1 LKQSAHRFTNQPGAI
16 LMKQQHQ
23 ALIVIDVQMDY
34 FPGGNYPLH
43 NSEGVLTQVEAAIHK
58 AQAAQMPVIL
68 VQHIADPAKGPSPF
82 FSVGSAGVATHP
94 RVLAAAAQAPLVIKR
109 FADSFDGT
117 TLTQTLSE
125 LGVSELL
132 ICGMMTQN
140 CVTHTAISKAAEGYA
155 KVSIL
160 ADCCTTVT
168 EMLHQIAL
176 SAVSRRVTVLA
187 MAEAF

>member
-1 LKQSAHRFTNQPGAI
+1 
-16 LMKQQHQ
+16 MKHPQK

-34 FPGGNYPLH
+34 FPGGNYPL
-43 NSEGVLTQVEAAIHK
+43 NNAEGVLAQVEAAIHK
-58 AQAAQMPVIL
+58 AQAAQIPVVL

-82 FSVGSAGVATHP
+82 FSAGSAGVETHP
-94 RVLAAAAQAPLVIKR
+94 RVLAAAAHAPLVIKQ
-109 FADSFDGT
+109 FADSFDST
-117 TLTQTLSE
+117 TLTQTLTE

-140 CVTHTAISKAAEGYA
+140 CVTHTAISKAAEPFA

-160 ADCCTTVT
+160 SDCCTTVT

-176 SAVSRRVTVLA
+176 SAVSRRVAVLPL
-187 MAEAF
+187 AEAF

>member
-1 LKQSAHRFTNQPGAI
+1 
-16 LMKQQHQ
+16 MKHAK

-34 FPGGNYPLH
+34 FPDGNYPLH
-43 NSEGVLTQVEAAIHK
+43 NAEGVLTQVEAAIHK

-82 FSVGSAGVATHP
+82 FNAGSAGVATHP
-94 RVLAAAAQAPLVIKR
+94 RVLAAAPQAPLVAKR

-117 TLTQTLSE
+117 TLTQTLSG
-125 LGVSELL
+125 LGVTELL

-140 CVTHTAISKAAEGYA
+140 CVTHTAISKAAESYA

-160 ADCCTTVT
+160 SDCCTTVT

-176 SAVSRRVTVLA
+176 SAVSRRVSVLPV
-187 MAEAF
+187 AEAF

>member
-1 LKQSAHRFTNQPGAI
+1 MTHPQK
-16 LMKQQHQ
+16 

-34 FPGGNYPLH
+34 FPSGNYPL
-43 NSEGVLTQVEAAIHK
+43 NNAEGVLTQVEAAIQQ
-58 AQAAQMPVIL
+58 ARAAQLPVIL
-68 VQHIADPAKGPSPF
+68 VQHIADPAKGTSPF
-82 FSVGSAGVATHP
+82 FNAGSAGVQTHP
-94 RVLAAAAQAPLVIKR
+94 RVLAAAPQAPLVIKQ
-109 FADSFDGT
+109 FADGFDGT
-117 TLTQTLSE
+117 SLAQTLTE

-140 CVTHTAISKAAEGYA
+140 CVTHTAISKAAEAYA

-176 SAVSRRVTVLA
+176 SAVSKRVCVLPA
-187 MAEAF
+187 AKAF